1 MKNLLNFLVRYN
13 SLIVFLILE
22 ALALYMLTA
31 GNSYHNSRLQK
42 GIIGLTK
49 NLEEKIYNTRSY
61 LSLREI
67 NERLALENSALK
79 NSIEKLG
86 HKENNLFLTVSDT
99 LLGQNYQYST
109 AEIINNSVNKQK
121 NFLTLNKGRRHG
133 LDTDMAVAGTR
144 GVAGLIVSCSENY
157 SIAISVLNLD
167 FKLSSRIRS
176 NGYFGSLS
184 WDGRNYRYA
193 VLNEIPQ
200 HVSISVGDTVETT
213 GYSAVF
219 PEGMMIGTISEFE
232 KSGSDFYMIRV
243 ELITDFKNIK
253 YVTVIDNL
261 KKSERIGLENQY
273 Q

>member
-42 GIIGLTK
+42 GVIGLTK

-79 NSIEKLG
+79 NSMEKLG

-167 FKLSSRIRS
+167 FKLS
-176 NGYFGSLS
+176 
-184 WDGRNYRYA
+184 
-193 VLNEIPQ
+193 
-200 HVSISVGDTVETT
+200 
-213 GYSAVF
+213 
-219 PEGMMIGTISEFE
+219 
-232 KSGSDFYMIRV
+232 
-243 ELITDFKNIK
+243 
-253 YVTVIDNL
+253 
-261 KKSERIGLENQY
+261 
-273 Q
+273 